1 MKQKNNTAVKW
12 IVKTVGSANFLVV
25 FLVALQA
32 ILSLSGVFYALVLRR
47 IINSAVDGN
56 RNAFFFFLVVLIG
69 TLGIQILIRAI
80 CRFLNEYANSVVE
93 NRLKAKLFSSLLT
106 AEYGSVTAI
115 HSGEWMNRLTSD
127 TVVVARGVTQ
137 IVPELIGM
145 LVRLLG
151 AIAAIVCLIPAFLY
165 FLIPGGVA
173 MLFLSYAFRKVLKNL
188 HKRMQESD
196 GLLRVFIQER
206 LESLLIV
213 RAFDKEKQTAAQAS
227 VLMEDHKD
235 ARIKRSRF
243 SNACNV
249 GFSCVMNGAYI
260 LGIGY
265 CGYGILTGTMSYGN
279 LMAIMQ
285 LIGQVQNPFANI
297 TGYLPKYYSMLASAE
312 RLIEAERFETDRENR
327 MTQEQMLDFYR
338 SDFESI
344 HLEHACF
351 TYQPSVQM
359 EGARPPMPVV
369 LKDVNMEIKKG
380 EFVVFTGPSGCGK
393 STILKLLMCLYSLD
407 SGNIF
412 LKTKDGEKSLT
423 SSYRKLFAYVPQGN
437 QLLSG
442 SIRDIVTFKD
452 EKRLQGDGKINRA
465 LTIACAQEF
474 VMRLDKGLD
483 TVLGERGLGLSE
495 GQMQRIAIARAVFS
509 DRPILLLD
517 EATSALDEETSCQ
530 LLNNLHSMT
539 DKTVILVTHRLNQ
552 LSIFDKELAFSQ
564 NGIEIIERNNI

>member
-227 VLMEDHKD
+227 VLMENHKD

-452 EKRLQGDGKINRA
+452 EKRLKDDGEINKA

-564 NGIEIIERNNI
+564 NGIEIMERNNI

>member
-564 NGIEIIERNNI
+564 NGIEIMERNNI

>member
-188 HKRMQESD
+188 HKRMQELD

-564 NGIEIIERNNI
+564 NGIEIMERNNI

>member
-106 AEYGSVTAI
+106 GEYGSVTAI

-188 HKRMQESD
+188 HKRMQELD

-297 TGYLPKYYSMLASAE
+297 TGYLS
-312 RLIEAERFETDRENR
+312 LIH
-327 MTQEQMLDFYR
+327 
-338 SDFESI
+338 I
-344 HLEHACF
+344 
-351 TYQPSVQM
+351 
-359 EGARPPMPVV
+359 
-369 LKDVNMEIKKG
+369 
-380 EFVVFTGPSGCGK
+380 
-393 STILKLLMCLYSLD
+393 
-407 SGNIF
+407 
-412 LKTKDGEKSLT
+412 
-423 SSYRKLFAYVPQGN
+423 
-437 QLLSG
+437 
-442 SIRDIVTFKD
+442 
-452 EKRLQGDGKINRA
+452 
-465 LTIACAQEF
+465 
-474 VMRLDKGLD
+474 
-483 TVLGERGLGLSE
+483 
-495 GQMQRIAIARAVFS
+495 
-509 DRPILLLD
+509 
-517 EATSALDEETSCQ
+517 
-530 LLNNLHSMT
+530 
-539 DKTVILVTHRLNQ
+539 
-552 LSIFDKELAFSQ
+552 
-564 NGIEIIERNNI
+564 

>member
-495 GQMQRIAIARAVFS
+495 
-509 DRPILLLD
+509 
-517 EATSALDEETSCQ
+517 
-530 LLNNLHSMT
+530 
-539 DKTVILVTHRLNQ
+539 
-552 LSIFDKELAFSQ
+552 
-564 NGIEIIERNNI
+564 

>member
-1 MKQKNNTAVKW
+1 MKHKNDTSVRW
-12 IVKTVGSANFLVV
+12 ILKTVGSAKYLVV
-25 FLVALQA
+25 CLVALQV
-32 ILSLSGVFYALVLRR
+32 IISLLSFFCVFVLRN
-47 IINSAVDGN
+47 IINFAVDGKKED
-56 RNAFFFFLVVLIG
+56 FFFFVTVLIC
-69 TLGIQILIRAI
+69 IFVARIFIRSLS
-80 CRFLNEYANSVVE
+80 RFLNEYTNAAVE
-93 NRLKAKLFSSLLT
+93 NRMKGKLFSCLLNG
-106 AEYGSVTAI
+106 EYASVIDI

-137 IVPELIGM
+137 IVPELAGM
-145 LVRLLG
+145 LVRMVS
-151 AIAAIVCLIPAFLY
+151 AILAIVWLIPNFIY
-165 FLIPGGVA
+165 FLLPCGLA
-173 MLFLSYAFRKVLKNL
+173 MLFFSYTFRKKLKFL
-188 HKRMQESD
+188 HKKIQEAD
-196 GLLRVFIQER
+196 GELRIFLQER
-206 LESLLIV
+206 LESILIV
-213 RAFDKEKQTAAQAS
+213 RAFGKEKQTVSQAS
-227 VLMEDHKD
+227 CLMNKHKS
-235 ARIKRSRF
+235 ARLKRSCF
-243 SNACNV
+243 SISCNV
-249 GFSCVMNGAYI
+249 GFAFAMDGIYI
-260 LGIGY
+260 LAIAY
-265 CGYGILTGTMSYGN
+265 CGYGILKGTMSYGN
-279 LMAIMQ
+279 LVAIMQ
-285 LIGQVQNPFANI
+285 LVAQVQSPFANI
-297 TGYLPKYYSMLASAE
+297 SGYLPKYYSMLASAE
-312 RLIEAERFETDRENR
+312 RLMEAERFEKDCIDYEIAN
-327 MTQEQMLDFYR
+327 QLPDFYR

-344 HLEHACF
+344 NLEHVCF
-351 TYQPSVQM
+351 TYQSLLQV
-359 EGARPPMPVV
+359 EDRISLMPRV
-369 LKDVNMEIKKG
+369 LKDVNLEIKKG

-412 LKTKDGEKSLT
+412 LKTKDDEKPLT

-452 EKRLQGDGKINRA
+452 EKRLKDDGEINKA

-509 DRPILLLD
+509 DHPILLLD

-564 NGIEIIERNNI
+564 NGIKIIERNNI

>member
-495 GQMQRIAIARAVFS
+495 GQMQRIAIDRAVFS

-564 NGIEIIERNNI
+564 NGIEIMERNNI